1 MRGRALLFS
10 MLLSA
15 AAIAQAPPSATG
27 VVPATPMATPP
38 PVSGLNYTVQLG
50 SEVRHNYLR
59 GGVGFTTSYIDNYL
73 TDSTSPPESETT
85 ISVLPSIA
93 FDTATARQ
101 HVLVAYSPGFTFYQP
116 SSQLNE
122 VDNVVAASYAFHLS
136 EHTLISAVERFQDSS
151 SPFSPSDIG
160 GGGVSG
166 TPVSDTPGAIPPFAK
181 VLTNTVS
188 AEIAMQTGLNEMIGA
203 SGSWTELHYPNSAQT
218 LGLSDSSSRGGT
230 AFYNHRIS
238 NAQYVGVT
246 YQFMDLLT
254 AFDGGESATR
264 TSTIMGYLTI
274 YAKDRF
280 SLSVSGG
287 PQYYQVIEA
296 PLPSLSTWGPAVSA
310 STGWQ
315 GQRFSFAASY
325 SHSVTGA
332 GGLIGGYHTD
342 IANATMRWQLAR
354 TWTAGASG
362 GYAINK
368 SVSSTLT
375 TEAGNGHS
383 VSESATLQHPIRG
396 QVSLA
401 FNYDR
406 VHESYGQVAALAANP
421 NADRVSVSLT
431 WNFLRPLGR

>member
-1 MRGRALLFS
+1 MRGHVLLIS

-27 VVPATPMATPP
+27 VVSTTPMAIPP
-38 PVSGLNYTVQLG
+38 PVSGLNYTIQLG
-50 SEVRHNYLR
+50 SEVKHNYLR
-59 GGVGFTTSYIDNYL
+59 GGVAFTASYIDNYL
-73 TDSTSPPESETT
+73 ADSASPPESETT
-85 ISVLPSIA
+85 LSILPSMA

-101 HVLVAYSPGFTFYQP
+101 HVLVAYNPGFTFYQP

-122 VDNVVAASYAFHLS
+122 VDNIVAANYAFHLS
-136 EHTLISAVERFQDSS
+136 EHTTISAVERFQDSS

-160 GGGVSG
+160 VGGISG
-166 TPVSDTPGAIPPFAK
+166 TLVSDTPGAIPPFAK
-181 VLTNTVS
+181 ILTNTVS
-188 AEIAMQTGLNEMIGA
+188 PEITMQTGLNEMIGA
-203 SGSWTELHYPNSAQT
+203 SGSWTILHYPNSSQT
-218 LGLSDSSSRGGT
+218 PGLYDSNSRGGT

-246 YQFMDLLT
+246 YQFMDMLT
-254 AFDGGESATR
+254 TFNDNESATR
-264 TSTIMGYLTI
+264 TSTIMGYLTL
-274 YAKDRF
+274 YAKGRF

-287 PQYYQVIEA
+287 PQYYQVVEA
-296 PLPSLSTWGPAVSA
+296 PLPSLSTWGPAISA

-315 GQRFSFAASY
+315 SQRVSLAASY

-332 GGLIGGYHTD
+332 NGLIGGYHTN
-342 IANATMRWQLAR
+342 IGNAAVRWQFAR

-362 GYAINK
+362 LYAINK

-375 TEAGNGHS
+375 TGTGNGHS
-383 VSESATLQHPIRG
+383 VSGSAMLQHPIHG

-406 VHESYGQVAALAANP
+406 VHESYGQIAALAANP
-421 NADRVSVSLT
+421 NADRVSVSLN
-431 WNFLRPLGR
+431 WNFQRPLGR